1 MRSLPK
7 KPQKKILHLIDTCF
21 ERSVTV
27 SHRQFTSL
35 VKCRPLL
42 SFCSIPFLDFNK
54 TMKLL
59 FHCPCSILRCWTKQF
74 TYIHSSTLLKVW
86 VSTAAVQNWFLIF
99 FFLPFSGIVIEL
111 CRDYYTLQLVVP
123 FPTFGSKVS
132 WLCISHYSTCLAY
145 DHIPLCISKPH
156 LRNENSLRS
165 STMCFLPGIQKA
177 QV

>member
-1 MRSLPK
+1 MPAAAGQKCFTFHIHSIKVTTVIHLHIHFLNLHNLNENWKVSLWGPSQK
-7 KPQKKILHLIDTCF
+7 SHRKKILHLIDTCF

-86 VSTAAVQNWFLIF
+86 VSTAAV
-99 FFLPFSGIVIEL
+99 
-111 CRDYYTLQLVVP
+111 
-123 FPTFGSKVS
+123 
-132 WLCISHYSTCLAY
+132 
-145 DHIPLCISKPH
+145 
-156 LRNENSLRS
+156 
-165 STMCFLPGIQKA
+165 
-177 QV
+177 